1 MRIILEGLD
10 RCGKSTAAVKLAN
23 HFGPGVIV
31 HHSSSPPKLESAGLQ
46 MNWEIR
52 NYKKLWEKTNSEEV
66 TIFDRFHLGMLV
78 YGKQYRG
85 YEVDRIDVLE
95 RNMFG
100 PSVCVELNY
109 LFTFVDTVDNL
120 VKRDDGLSL
129 ESANRDLIKTS
140 IDSFIM
146 YHLESSIP
154 QHRKKIIDVSLGFDK
169 IIPTIFRTINED
181 QCF

>member
-10 RCGKSTAAVKLAN
+10 RCGKSTAAVQLAN

-31 HHSSSPPKLESAGLQ
+31 HHSSAPPKLGSSELQ
-46 MNWEIR
+46 LNWELR
-52 NYKKLWEKTNSEEV
+52 NYKKLWEKTDSTDV

-78 YGKQYRG
+78 YGKKYRG
-85 YEVDRIDVLE
+85 YEVDRVDHLEWKMFKGIDE
-95 RNMFG
+95 GRNYM
-100 PSVCVELNY
+100 
-109 LFTFVDTVDNL
+109 FTFVDTVDNL
-120 VKRDDGLSL
+120 IKRDDGLSL
-129 ESANRDLIKTS
+129 ESADRDQIKSS

-146 YHLESSIP
+146 YHIESSIS

-181 QCF
+181 HCF

>member
-10 RCGKSTAAVKLAN
+10 RCGKSTAAVQLSN

-31 HHSSSPPKLESAGLQ
+31 HHSSSPPKLGSSGLQ

-52 NYKKLWEKTNSEEV
+52 NYKKLWEKTDSEEV

-78 YGKQYRG
+78 YGKKYRG

-95 RNMFG
+95 RNMFDG
-100 PSVCVELNY
+100 ISGGLNY

-120 VKRDDGLSL
+120 IERDDGLSL
-129 ESANRDLIKTS
+129 ESANRELIKS
-140 IDSFIM
+140 SVDSFIM